1 MNRPPMVPSPA
12 TLTLWD
18 QIAKIGTG
26 LGLAMNWIASGGG
39 SDGNFTASLGVPTI
53 DALGPQGGR
62 AHSVDEY
69 LELRHITPT
78 VQLLCNVCAALT
90 DGVIE

>member
-1 MNRPPMVPSPA
+1 
-12 TLTLWD
+12 
-18 QIAKIGTG
+18 
-26 LGLAMNWIASGGG
+26 MNWIASGGG